1 MLGVVIATFQLQN
14 SLCGLL
20 EQHCRHPVSANYK
33 IPALM
38 GYGLDEEYV
47 LEVTLQAVPVALQI
61 EDEELTAM
69 HEASKTGN
77 WRQTLKAYELVCN
90 ESTYI
95 GQAVLRGM
103 RIMVP
108 KKLQRR
114 VLDLIWPRRVIKE
127 L

>member
-1 MLGVVIATFQLQN
+1 
-14 SLCGLL
+14 
-20 EQHCRHPVSANYK
+20 
-33 IPALM
+33 M